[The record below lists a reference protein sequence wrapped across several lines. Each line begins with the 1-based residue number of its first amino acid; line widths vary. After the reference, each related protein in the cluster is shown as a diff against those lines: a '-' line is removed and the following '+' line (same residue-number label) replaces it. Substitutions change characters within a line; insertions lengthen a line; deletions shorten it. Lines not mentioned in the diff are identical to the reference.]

1 MKKLGEF
8 SLRFKEAGNQKT
20 MPIEVMVDREN
31 TTVILDC
38 DCCQET
44 LSSRLPGGVLI
55 PIAST
60 LKRFFE
66 ENGMRIVRVRTS
78 GSMMRRTYKGV
89 MDKSLLPT
97 MINHLEKKVSEFS
110 KRRKK

>member
-8 SLRFKEAGNQKT
+8 SLRFKDAGSQKT
-20 MPIEVMVDREN
+20 MPIEVLVDREN

-44 LSSRLPGGVLI
+44 LSSKLPGGILI

-60 LKRFFE
+60 LKKFFE
-66 ENGMRIVRVRTS
+66 GNGMRIVRVRTS
-78 GSMMRRTYKGV
+78 GNMMRRTYKGV
-89 MDKSLLPT
+89 MDEALLPD
-97 MINHLEKKVSEFS
+97 MISHLETRITEFS
-110 KRRKK
+110 KRRKS